1 MKVNESETVADKAY
15 TLRSLF
21 FCLHLPSFTWELEE
35 NTIPWVVFGITV
47 FFFSLHRPAERFRDH
62 SREQEET
69 TAKSVDS
76 IAA

>member
-1 MKVNESETVADKAY
+1 MKVNESETVADKAF

-21 FCLHLPSFTWELEE
+21 FLFASSKFHLGVGGEHHSLGCVWHHS
-35 NTIPWVVFGITV
+35 
-47 FFFSLHRPAERFRDH
+47 FFFSFHRPAERFRDH

-76 IAA
+76 TAA